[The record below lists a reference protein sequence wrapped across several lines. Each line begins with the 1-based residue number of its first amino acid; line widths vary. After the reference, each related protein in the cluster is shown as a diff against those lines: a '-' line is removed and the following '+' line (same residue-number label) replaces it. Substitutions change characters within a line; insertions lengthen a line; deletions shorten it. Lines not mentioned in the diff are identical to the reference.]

1 MSNLINLNNIISNQ
15 NITDNKQSLQLSE
28 ISSELSQ
35 AIQQHKS
42 GMLEV
47 LANNSK
53 GFDISLILGDEKF
66 SISLKNNILLSLG
79 TKEKINIPVKI
90 NSSGKIT
97 PDLSSFNN
105 KQNVAQQNE
114 IIIKINE
121 NLLSKP
127 ELTSINLSKFVEQ
140 SIGEKNVDAN
150 VKQQILQI
158 AKDINVGLK
167 NIGSLPENEAN
178 LQNLQNV
185 IKEMVSNPQNFNI
198 LKAKLSEALDGLL
211 GKQLAGEI
219 SNKINQLYV
228 IKTPLGETYF
238 SSSVNIP
245 VSEKVTLDIL
255 SQEPITNQKIKLV
268 DEIIRNILPQYKT
281 TPNIETLINN
291 EGFKHLFELM
301 QSSDINLVNMI
312 MNKLPFQSDNLFE
325 NMFSLYKGVVNNDI
339 SRWLGGE
346 NIAELLADNVNGQK
360 NIVELNNMMQGLVKE
375 TPSWRIIEMPFFDGN
390 NLSSV
395 KIALKKEK
403 DKSEKQKNKNATRF
417 VVETEF
423 SKLGKFQFDGFCK
436 AEDRNLDLIIRTNK
450 KISDDFYTNIIN
462 LFKKSLYDLNYSGT
476 IKINM
481 IESFI
486 NLNQN
491 NTVTEGIYI

>member
-1 MSNLINLNNIISNQ
+1 
-15 NITDNKQSLQLSE
+15 
-28 ISSELSQ
+28 
-35 AIQQHKS
+35 
-42 GMLEV
+42 
-47 LANNSK
+47 
-53 GFDISLILGDEKF
+53 
-66 SISLKNNILLSLG
+66 
-79 TKEKINIPVKI
+79 
-90 NSSGKIT
+90 
-97 PDLSSFNN
+97 
-105 KQNVAQQNE
+105 
-114 IIIKINE
+114 
-121 NLLSKP
+121 
-127 ELTSINLSKFVEQ
+127 
-140 SIGEKNVDAN
+140 
-150 VKQQILQI
+150 
-158 AKDINVGLK
+158 
-167 NIGSLPENEAN
+167 
-178 LQNLQNV
+178 
-185 IKEMVSNPQNFNI
+185 
-198 LKAKLSEALDGLL
+198 
-211 GKQLAGEI
+211 
-219 SNKINQLYV
+219 
-228 IKTPLGETYF
+228 
-238 SSSVNIP
+238 
-245 VSEKVTLDIL
+245 
-255 SQEPITNQKIKLV
+255 
-268 DEIIRNILPQYKT
+268 
-281 TPNIETLINN
+281 
-291 EGFKHLFELM
+291 
-301 QSSDINLVNMI
+301 MI

-486 NLNQN
+486 NLNQD